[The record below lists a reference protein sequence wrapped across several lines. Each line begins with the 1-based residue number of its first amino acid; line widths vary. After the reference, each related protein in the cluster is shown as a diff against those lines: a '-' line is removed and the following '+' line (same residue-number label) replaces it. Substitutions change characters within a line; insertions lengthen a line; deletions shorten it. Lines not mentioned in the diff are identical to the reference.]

1 MEDYYAQYGLVALLT
16 VVAVVV
22 PASMLLL
29 SRLAATFLVRPNR
42 PSLAKQDMY
51 ECGMEPIG
59 GRWIQFN
66 FRYYVFAL
74 LFVIFDVLALL
85 MYPWAVHF
93 KGAVMNDAAGALA
106 LGMLIVFIVPIAV
119 GWLYAWKKQALEW
132 D

>member
-1 MEDYYAQYGLVALLT
+1 VEDYYAQYGLVALLT
-16 VVAVVV
+16 VVAVLV
-22 PASMLLL
+22 PTSMLLV
-29 SRLAATFLVRPNR
+29 SRIAAIFPVRPSR
-42 PSLAKQDMY
+42 PSKVKQDMY

-74 LFVIFDVLALL
+74 LFVIFDVFALL

-93 KGAVMNDAAGALA
+93 KDAVVNEGAGALA
-106 LGMLIVFIVPIAV
+106 LGMLIVFIAPITV
-119 GWLYAWKKQALEW
+119 GWVYALKKQALEW

>member
-1 MEDYYAQYGLVALLT
+1 MEAYYAQYGLVALLT

-22 PASMLLL
+22 PASMLLI
-29 SRLAATFLVRPNR
+29 SRLAAMLPIR
-42 PSLAKQDMY
+42 PSRPSPVKQDMY

-93 KGAVMNDAAGALA
+93 KDAVVNQSAGGLA

>member
-22 PASMLLL
+22 PASMLLI
-29 SRLAATFLVRPNR
+29 SRLAAMLPIRPSRPN
-42 PSLAKQDMY
+42 PVKQDMY

-93 KGAVMNDAAGALA
+93 KDAVVNQSAGGLA

>member
-1 MEDYYAQYGLVALLT
+1 MDAYYAQYGLVALLT

-22 PASMLLL
+22 PASMLLI
-29 SRLAATFLVRPNR
+29 SRLAAMLPIRPSRPN
-42 PSLAKQDMY
+42 PVKQDMY

-93 KGAVMNDAAGALA
+93 KDAVVNQSAGGLA

>member
-1 MEDYYAQYGLVALLT
+1 M
-16 VVAVVV
+16 
-22 PASMLLL
+22 
-29 SRLAATFLVRPNR
+29 AATFLVRPNR

-93 KGAVMNDAAGALA
+93 KGAVMNDAAGGLA
-106 LGMLIVFIVPIAV
+106 LGMIIVFIVPIAV

>member
-1 MEDYYAQYGLVALLT
+1 VEDYYAQYGLVALLT
-16 VVAVVV
+16 VVAVAV
-22 PASMLLL
+22 PVGMLLV
-29 SRLAATFLVRPNR
+29 SRIAAAFLVRPNR
-42 PSLAKQDMY
+42 PSQVKQDMY

-93 KGAVMNDAAGALA
+93 KDAVVNEAAGGVALS
-106 LGMLIVFIVPIAV
+106 MFIVFIAPIAV